1 MAVFATGQMS
11 STLQQEVLNRYLKNT
26 TVLSPVATVYVAL
39 ATAIPTDASFTEVSN
54 ANGYARQSCA
64 ISAVTAGPPS
74 YVTNS
79 GVINFP
85 TVTSSN
91 WSAVVGWG
99 IWDSGTYG
107 GGNLLFYGTLGNTV
121 AFSAISV
128 ASPGVMTTAS
138 NGLTAGTTAVVN
150 ILTSSATVKDQTG
163 ATGTGVGPCQVD
175 VVSTTSLALPYTC
188 TVTGSGT
195 VMVPSGTVTCNVG
208 DVFQFAAN
216 AITIYLD

>member
-11 STLQQEVLNRYLKNT
+11 SVLQQEVLNRYLKNT
-26 TVLSPVATVYVAL
+26 TVLAPVATVYVAL
-39 ATAIPTDASFTEVSN
+39 ATAIPTDAGFTEVTN

-79 GVINFP
+79 GIINFP
-85 TVTSSN
+85 TVTSTN
-91 WSAVVGWG
+91 WAAVVGWG
-99 IWDSGTYG
+99 IYDSGTYG
-107 GGNLLFYGTLGNTV
+107 AGNLLFYGTLGNTV
-121 AFSAISV
+121 AFSAVSV
-128 ASPGVMTTAS
+128 ASPGVMTTAA
-138 NGLTAGTTAVVN
+138 NGLTAGTSAVVN
-150 ILTSSATVKDQTG
+150 ILTSTATLKDMTG

-175 VVSTTSLALPYTC
+175 VIGGTSVALPYSC
-188 TVTGSGT
+188 TVTGTGT

-216 AITIYLD
+216 ALTIYLD

>member
-1 MAVFATGQMS
+1 MAVFASGQMS
-11 STLQQEVLNRYLKNT
+11 LALQQEILARYLKNT
-26 TVLSPVATVYVAL
+26 TVITPVATVYVAL
-39 ATAIPTDASFTEVSN
+39 ATAIPTDAAFTEVTN
-54 ANGYARQSCA
+54 ANGYARQACA

-79 GVINFP
+79 GIINFP
-85 TVTSSN
+85 TVTSTN
-91 WSAVVGWG
+91 WAAVLGWG

-107 GGNLLFYGTLGNTV
+107 AGNLLFYGTLGVTV

-128 ASPGVMTTAS
+128 ASPGLMTTAS
-138 NGLTAGTTAVVN
+138 NGLTAGTNVGVN
-150 ILTSSATVKDQTG
+150 ILTSTATVKDGAG

-175 VVSTTSLALPYTC
+175 VISTTSLALPYTC
-188 TVTGSGT
+188 TVTGTGT

-216 AITIYLD
+216 ALTIYLD